1 MKLSIKTQPL
11 IYYSSRSENSHRFVT
26 KLGLPATR
34 LPMNAEDNTLIATQ
48 PYILLLPT
56 YGGGGIKGAVPK
68 PVIHFLNIAVNRQFI
83 RGVIAAG
90 NTNFGT
96 AFALAGNII
105 AEKCQVPY
113 LYKFELLGTETDVRL
128 VREGLDRF
136 WQHHTSTLL

>member
-1 MKLSIKTQPL
+1 M
-11 IYYSSRSENSHRFVT
+11 
-26 KLGLPATR
+26 
-34 LPMNAEDNTLIATQ
+34 
-48 PYILLLPT
+48 
-56 YGGGGIKGAVPK
+56 PK
-68 PVIHFLNIAVNRQFI
+68 PVIRFLNIAENRQFI

-128 VREGLDRF
+128 VREGLERF
-136 WQHHTSTLL
+136 WQHHTSTVL